1 MYSISLWNKATEIGS
16 RLKSMAYQEN
26 ISQEEYDNLK
36 NENIKLKE
44 ELEEKNN
51 KYQSLLNEIAQKES
65 QKPLSENEIENYYN
79 KICSDFKSFLL
90 VFFPDDQDYIDF
102 INEILINVQNE
113 KFFEKIYKLNQVIK
127 PKIICEILI
136 NNKESIIKL
145 IESKEEIINKIK
157 NYSSS
162 INKYKEENFEENDFN
177 VLEYLFK
184 ELLNLKE
191 KKDENKKE
199 LETKIFN
206 LEEKLKSLN
215 NNIEKMQIDGKK
227 AFEVENKL
235 NEIINNL
242 EKEKNELEEKNNKLK
257 KESEEFINE
266 RINFEKE
273 NLTHIE
279 KEKKLN
285 EEKEEIENKN
295 ENLNK
300 EIIITKNENERLK
313 KEIEELNKD
322 IQLYSEN
329 NFTINEKNEEISKK
343 TIEIDKLISS
353 YKILEDEKNNLE
365 KQKNEEI
372 EIYKKQI
379 LQMTNEI
386 AEEKEKNNQSNQ
398 NEDIEKIYISKI
410 FSLESQLNKLQEE
423 NLNLKKKEEDN
434 KKEMDNLIKKV
445 NFDLKNT
452 EYLIDKRVISSVL
465 VNYFDKNA
473 NDNVKQS
480 LLETLSSLM
489 DYSNED
495 RKKMGLKPI
504 NIPKNEKDDKLK
516 SISDGLY
523 NFILNN

>member
-136 NNKESIIKL
+136 NNKESILKL

-242 EKEKNELEEKNNKLK
+242 EKEKNELEEKNIKLK

-313 KEIEELNKD
+313 KEIE
-322 IQLYSEN
+322 
-329 NFTINEKNEEISKK
+329 
-343 TIEIDKLISS
+343 
-353 YKILEDEKNNLE
+353 
-365 KQKNEEI
+365 
-372 EIYKKQI
+372 
-379 LQMTNEI
+379 
-386 AEEKEKNNQSNQ
+386 
-398 NEDIEKIYISKI
+398 
-410 FSLESQLNKLQEE
+410 
-423 NLNLKKKEEDN
+423 
-434 KKEMDNLIKKV
+434 
-445 NFDLKNT
+445 
-452 EYLIDKRVISSVL
+452 
-465 VNYFDKNA
+465 
-473 NDNVKQS
+473 
-480 LLETLSSLM
+480 
-489 DYSNED
+489 
-495 RKKMGLKPI
+495 
-504 NIPKNEKDDKLK
+504 
-516 SISDGLY
+516 
-523 NFILNN
+523 